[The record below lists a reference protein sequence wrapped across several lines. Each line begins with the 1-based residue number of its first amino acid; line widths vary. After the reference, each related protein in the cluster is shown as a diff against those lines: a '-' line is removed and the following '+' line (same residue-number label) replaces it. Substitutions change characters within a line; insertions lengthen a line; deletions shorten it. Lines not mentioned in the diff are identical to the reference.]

1 MWMSPNQIDVQR
13 LRPNVVSIQSQCL
26 ASVGPSETRPG
37 TMDFIFV
44 IRFNEGKNRLLT
56 TPFEV
61 LDDDPGIIADSLIE
75 TRFCNVVRN
84 RTHIKINNS

>member
-1 MWMSPNQIDVQR
+1 
-13 LRPNVVSIQSQCL
+13 
-26 ASVGPSETRPG
+26 
-37 TMDFIFV
+37 MDFIFV